1 MNAAELA
8 IIGGLDPP
16 FRSQVKA
23 LTAYAEALLAGHHY
37 RLSVTSYSRPEV
49 AGRRTEA
56 QQRCMFDTG
65 KSKADGVRKRSAH
78 QDGRAIH
85 FGFRDRR
92 DPQLYWPANRME
104 PPMLGVWLLVVEK
117 AKRLG
122 WVWGGH
128 FKPIDPKTGMG
139 WDPEHFEDGPLLKG
153 APTPG
158 ALPDEAYKDP
168 A

>member
-8 IIGGLDPP
+8 IIGDLDPA

-23 LTAYAEALLAGHHY
+23 MVAYCEALLSGHHY
-37 RLSVTSYSRPEV
+37 RLSVSSYTRPEV

-65 KSKADGVRKRSAH
+65 LSKADGTKKRSAH

-92 DPQLYWPANRME
+92 NPQLYWDPPRME
-104 PPMLGVWLLVVEK
+104 SGMRAVWDSVVAK
-117 AKRLG
+117 ADRLG
-122 WVWGGH
+122 WVWGGR
-128 FKPIDPKTGMG
+128 FKPLRPDGLG
-139 WDPEHFEDGPLLKG
+139 WDPEHFEAWPLLKG
-153 APTPG
+153 APKGDT
-158 ALPDEAYKDP
+158 LPDEAYKDP

>member
-1 MNAAELA
+1 VIAAELS
-8 IIGGLDPP
+8 IIASLDPA

-23 LTAYAEALLAGHHY
+23 LVAYCEVLTDQHHY

-78 QDGRAIH
+78 QDGLAIH

-92 DPQLYWPANRME
+92 NPSLYWSADKMGDG
-104 PPMLGVWLLVVEK
+104 MLSLWALVVDK

-122 WVWGGH
+122 WTWGGD
-128 FKPIDPKTGMG
+128 FMPIDPTTRMG
-139 WDPEHFEDGPLLKG
+139 WDPEHFEMG
-153 APTPG
+153 APAGIRPIVG
-158 ALPDEAYKDP
+158 GDQLYKDP